1 MENDN
6 LLITALKAAHVPVD
20 STEYRTPEEE
30 TQSEAQRRRDLKE
43 FTRGWKL
50 DAQFAYGL

>member
-6 LLITALKAAHVPVD
+6 LLSMALKAAHVPVD
-20 STEYRTPEEE
+20 TTEYRTPEEE